1 MKGIL
6 ISNIGNRNLKLNGEF
21 LTKTFSDKQ
30 SPVNET
36 FRSITKSI
44 LDKISE
50 DGNSNG
56 LEAVIIDEVLRSC
69 HKDIS
74 KVIFVSSDMPDGER
88 NDQDT
93 IYEGEILCKLLG
105 SEYPEIQFENRSF
118 RALVYDHDQLFRT
131 YRGFLDRL
139 KKEISKNIL
148 IYCDAGGTS
157 QQKLAMRILL
167 EYLLPSGQLRII
179 YVAQNDKG
187 KSTLLT
193 GESYEYRKIID
204 MEHVFRSIS
213 SSSYSD
219 AINLM
224 LSLGFKDYSFQVRL
238 VRFLESRYRLLH
250 KEAKINAQWIT
261 ESKYDYPLF
270 IENYYEGNE
279 IGDFE
284 QCNNAINEDSFFR
297 LCEILSL
304 FKRKLNQGIIE
315 QAIHF
320 FFMFCENY
328 LHSVIEEQLK
338 YNLTRSYESESARL
352 LSDIEGGFLKI
363 KKSNLK
369 IVRAGIPLLILV
381 AESIEND
388 FNQRVVRIIK
398 NCNSNLSDYKK
409 SEKQFFGL
417 DYYRNKFAHKGQ
429 AILLKDFERQ
439 PYFKE
444 IQNVFEIFG
453 MPDGCIYEKMNDEVI
468 DFLKV

>member
-36 FRSITKSI
+36 FRSITKGL

-204 MEHVFRSIS
+204 MEHVFRSVL

-219 AINLM
+219 AIGLM
-224 LSLGFKDYSFQVRL
+224 LNLGFKDNIFNVRL
-238 VRFLESRYRLLH
+238 IRFMESRYRLLH
-250 KEAKINAQWIT
+250 SQAEINARCII
-261 ESKYDYPLF
+261 ESKFDAPLF
-270 IENYYEGNE
+270 IRNYYEGIE

-284 QCNNAINEDSFFR
+284 LCKNTISEDSFFR
-297 LCEILSL
+297 LCEILAL
-304 FKRKLNQGIIE
+304 FKRKFNQGLTE
-315 QAIHF
+315 QAVHF
-320 FFMFCENY
+320 YFMFCENY
-328 LHSVIEEQLK
+328 LHSVLEEQLGYK
-338 YNLTRSYESESARL
+338 LKSDYERESGRL
-352 LSDIEGGFLKI
+352 LSDIKNEVVKI
-363 KKSNLK
+363 KSSCLT
-369 IVRAGIPLLILV
+369 IDRAGIPMLILA
-381 AESIEND
+381 AETVQSD
-388 FNQRVVRIIK
+388 FNLRVVKIIK
-398 NCNSNLSDYKK
+398 NCNSSLSEYNKP
-409 SEKQFFGL
+409 SKQFFGL
-417 DYYRNKFAHKGQ
+417 DYYRNKYAHQGK
-429 AILLKDFERQ
+429 AILLKDFEKV
-439 PYFKE
+439 PYYKELWDIFKL
-444 IQNVFEIFG
+444 FG